1 MKFPIQ
7 SLGAAA
13 LFLLAQRA
21 FASTVPGSGAD
32 ELVML
37 GISILC
43 VGAVVGVVSGAV
55 GMTKGRPLTAFL
67 LPILLL
73 PAAANIIDGSPSLDG
88 YFELMMFSAVPYVP
102 AFFIGCWKA
111 RGKAPARKSAPPR
124 GIAEMIE
131 AQEPGKTFVHLSQT
145 THASH
150 GQSFMVHVCHV
161 PATKQYRS
169 YVYCNEALVAWAQ
182 KAGRAEAA
190 DPASPAG
197 KALVENL
204 VVNTVGEVVASNLDL
219 YSRASPNF

>member
-1 MKFPIQ
+1 MKSPIH
-7 SLGAAA
+7 SLCAVA
-13 LFLLAQRA
+13 LILLAQRA

-43 VGAVVGVVSGAV
+43 VGGVVGVISGTV

-73 PAAANIIDGSPSLDG
+73 PAAANIIHGSPSLDG
-88 YFELMMFSAVPYVP
+88 YFGLMMFSAVPYVP
-102 AFFIGCWKA
+102 AFVIGCWMA
-111 RGKAPARKSAPPR
+111 RGKAPVRKSAPLK

-131 AQEPGKTFVHLSQT
+131 AQEPGKTFVHLSET

-150 GQSFMVHVCHV
+150 GQSFIVHVCHV
-161 PATKQYRS
+161 PETKQYRS

-182 KAGRAEAA
+182 KIGRAEAA
-190 DPASPAG
+190 DPDSPAG
-197 KALVENL
+197 KALVEKL
-204 VVNTVGEVVASNLDL
+204 VADTVEEVVARNLDL
-219 YSRASPNF
+219 YTRVSPNF